1 VVDFTPRPLYR
12 HGEQIPVPIE
22 QEAGWA
28 PMLVWTFRGRE
39 KFFAPAGILSPG
51 LPAPSPVA
59 LLTELSRLQH
69 VPINIRNK
77 LGRPVAKV
85 TTSNGRYVQ
94 FVCLL
99 VCCTALLFVC
109 KTNEGTF
116 VQHSVAKLKY

>member
-1 VVDFTPRPLYR
+1 MVDFTPRPLYR
-12 HGEQIPVPIE
+12 HGEEIPVPIE

-28 PMLVWTFRGRE
+28 SVLVSTFRGRQTC
-39 KFFAPAGILSPG
+39 FSPAGILSPG

-69 VPINIRNK
+69 VSINIWNK
-77 LGRPVAKV
+77 LGTPVAKV
-85 TTSNGRYVQ
+85 AASNGRYVQ
-94 FVCLL
+94 FVCLF

-116 VQHSVAKLKY
+116 V